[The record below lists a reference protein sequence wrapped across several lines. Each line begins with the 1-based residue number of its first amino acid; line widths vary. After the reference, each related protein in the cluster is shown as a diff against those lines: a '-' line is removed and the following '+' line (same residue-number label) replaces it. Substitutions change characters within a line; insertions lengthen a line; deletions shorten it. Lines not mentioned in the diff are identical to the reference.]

1 MKRIIKYAAY
11 LLLYLTAVSCI
22 QEVWFEQ
29 NESENGIRF
38 ATKHYNI
45 DIQKTKTHH
54 DETQGPKETYFLG
67 MLGDD
72 SLFYYVSES
81 IISPATKSSGNTNAL
96 ESFHLTAYRSDE
108 STPYIDGLKLQSEDN
123 WASYSPMTYWPYKY
137 TTIDFFAYNVNNTTT
152 PVFKHSGEYSAYF
165 EHTIPKDSEGNDAS
179 AQSHLIFAFAPTQKQ
194 GEEPVELSFVH
205 TMAGVRF
212 RLGPMGDADL
222 DNLHIELTDVISEG
236 SCIVAH
242 TESGNTVTWN
252 HEVDSKQT
260 FTHNFPTGEEDAFI
274 IIPQDLTGTEISFTA
289 SINIGGKI
297 HTFEPRLLSEAT
309 AKWEEGKMYT
319 YTITSGG
326 YVESTI
332 TEQSTSTKFTDFSIQ
347 NTGWTTSFVRAAL
360 MGYWYITETRTENGA
375 TTTTEKI
382 VATWKPDDTTTGNF
396 SKSSDWDTYWQKGDD
411 GLYYYNFAL
420 LPGSPTLRPLFDEYE
435 LTKEAP
441 IDGAKLRISVAV
453 QAVQHTKANSA
464 WPSTPII

>member
-29 NESENGIRF
+29 NESENGIQF
-38 ATKHYNI
+38 AAKHYNI

-81 IISPATKSSGNTNAL
+81 IISPATKSSGNSNAL

-108 STPYIDGLKLQSEDN
+108 NTPYIDGLKLHSEDN
-123 WASYSPMTYWPYKY
+123 WTSYSPMTYWPYKY
-137 TTIDFFAYNVNNTTT
+137 NTIDFFAYNVNNTTT
-152 PVFKHSGEYSAYF
+152 PVFKRSGEYSAYF

-194 GEEPVELSFVH
+194 GEEPVELNFVH

-212 RLGPMGDADL
+212 RLGPMGDADP

-252 HEVDSKQT
+252 HEADSKQT
-260 FTHNFPTGEEDAFI
+260 FTQNFPAGEEDAFI
-274 IIPQDLTGTEISFTA
+274 IIPQDLEDHSFIA

-297 HTFEPRLLSEAT
+297 HTFEPKLLRENT
-309 AKWEEGKMYT
+309 ANWEEGKMYT

-326 YVESTI
+326 YVESTV
-332 TEQSTSTKFTDFSIQ
+332 TEQSTSHTFSDFKVQ
-347 NTGWTTSFVRAAL
+347 NTGWTTTFVRAAII
-360 MGYWYITETRTENGA
+360 GYWYITESHTDADGVTRTK
-375 TTTTEKI
+375 EKI
-382 VATWKPDDTTTGNF
+382 VATWKPEDTTTGNF
-396 SKSSDWDTYWQKGDD
+396 TKSDGWENYWEKGTD
-411 GLYYYNFAL
+411 GFYYYKFSL
-420 LPGSPTLRPLFDEYE
+420 LPGTYTQKQLFDTYE
-435 LTKEAP
+435 LTK
-441 IDGAKLRISVAV
+441 DGPMDDSKLRISVAV
-453 QAVQHTKANSA
+453 QAIDKNYSFN
-464 WPSTPII
+464 